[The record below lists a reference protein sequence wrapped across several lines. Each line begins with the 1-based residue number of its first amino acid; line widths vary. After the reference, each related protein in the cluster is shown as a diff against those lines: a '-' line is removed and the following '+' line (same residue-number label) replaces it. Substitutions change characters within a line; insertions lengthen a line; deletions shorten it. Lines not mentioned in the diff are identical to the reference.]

1 MKFKLLSI
9 IYRIVINTINQWQVV
24 IDNVC
29 ENSKLFRFDYAVGD
43 LVYVDK
49 NEIYHK
55 LHYQNNGLYR
65 IKELFTN
72 SEVFFQRVKVN
83 GLNNIRRVESHLR

>member
-1 MKFKLLSI
+1 MNK
-9 IYRIVINTINQWQVV
+9 QQVDT
-24 IDNVC
+24 DNVC

-55 LHYQNNGLYR
+55 LHYHNNGLYR

-72 SEVFFQRVKVN
+72 SEVFFR
-83 GLNNIRRVESHLR
+83 GSR